1 MDHEAVQ
8 QALGAYALNAVEAD
22 EAASVELHLHDCTE
36 CQAEHHQHVEVAAML
51 SVTERSAPSEIWDS
65 IADELR
71 REPPLEDR
79 EDPAVAPVIPLRRT
93 WLRPMA
99 AAAAFVLIAGAAV
112 VQSVRLNAVS
122 SDLSAERAAVA
133 ALNEELNRPLD
144 VAVADA
150 LSNPTAQ
157 QVSLTSDASAAGAI
171 IVLMPDGT
179 GYLAE
184 HTLAPL
190 PTDRTYQL
198 WALVDGKVIS
208 AGVLGSDPGVVP
220 FHIDPDGFE
229 GFAITEEV
237 IGGVEASENAPVV
250 VGLAA

>member
-8 QALGAYALNAVEAD
+8 QALGAYALNAVESD
-22 EAASVELHLHDCTE
+22 EAASVELHLHDCGDCRTE
-36 CQAEHHQHVEVAAML
+36 LDEHFKVAAML
-51 SVTERSAPSEIWDS
+51 SVTERSAPREIWDS

-71 REPPLEDR
+71 QEPPQVH
-79 EDPAVAPVIPLRRT
+79 PVPAPVIPLRRG

-150 LSNPTAQ
+150 LSNPASQ
-157 QVSLTSDASAAGAI
+157 QVSLTSDVSASGAI

-190 PTDRTYQL
+190 SADRTYQL

-208 AGVLGSDPGVVP
+208 AGVLGANPGVVP